1 MSEQRAHAVL
11 GASSSKRW
19 INCPGSV
26 RLSAPFPD
34 TTSKYATEGT
44 LAHGLLE
51 LALEEKGVP
60 GHYVGRTIETDG
72 ISGEVTDEMAV
83 AVEVAYDTVNAL
95 MLDYGPDAEMTLEE
109 RFDLSPLNPPEPMF
123 GTGDVVIRAGDHLHL
138 VDYKHGQGIVV
149 EVEENTQLMYY
160 ALGAAVASGKIPAT
174 IDVTIVQPRAPHPD
188 GPVRTY
194 SFDRETLIDFKH
206 MLFAAAEATQAEDAP
221 LAAGDW
227 CRFCKAAPVCPAK
240 KAQAEEVAMVV
251 FGADLVEDFGEPADG
266 VVPPNPET
274 LTDEEIG
281 QVLEQGGDVMQWI
294 RDVEAYALGRME
306 DGHTIPGFK
315 LVRGR
320 SLRKWTDPDAA
331 SKYLGRK
338 GVSADQR
345 YTKKLVSPN
354 AAEKA
359 LKALGC
365 DITFLEKFWE
375 KPEGAV
381 KIAPEADK
389 RPAIPPAAERV
400 FGPAEELDNI
410 DNSET
415 SK

>member
-1 MSEQRAHAVL
+1 MSEERAHATL

-26 RLSAPFPD
+26 RLSEPFPD
-34 TTSKYATEGT
+34 TTSKYAIEGT
-44 LAHGLLE
+44 LAHGLGEICLSTE
-51 LALEEKGVP
+51 AGEPHEW
-60 GHYVGRTIETDG
+60 VGQTITTDG
-72 ISGEVTDEMAV
+72 IEGVVTEEMAT
-83 AVEVAYDTVNAL
+83 AVTVFVDEVREILRGYTADGLEPTL
-95 MLDYGPDAEMTLEE
+95 SLEE
-109 RFDLSPLNPPEPMF
+109 RFSLEPLGPPAPMF
-123 GTGDVVIRAGDHLHL
+123 GTADVTIWAGDHLRV

-149 EVEENTQLMYY
+149 EAEGNTQLMYY
-160 ALGAAVASGKIPAT
+160 ALGAVVAAGRLPRT
-174 IDVTIVQPRAPHPD
+174 VEVTIVQPRAPHPD
-188 GPVRTY
+188 GPVRSY
-194 SFDRETLIDFKH
+194 MFSRQDLIDFKN
-206 MLFAAAEATQAEDAP
+206 MLFAAAEATQADDAP
-221 LAAGDW
+221 LNAGDW

-240 KAQAEEVAMVV
+240 KAQAESVAMTV
-251 FGADLVEDFGEPADG
+251 FADDVERPA
-266 VVPPNPET
+266 PPEPET
-274 LTDEEIG
+274 LTDEDLAM
-281 QVLEQGGDVMQWI
+281 VLEQGGDIMQWI

-306 DGHTIPGFK
+306 DGHTIPGYK

-320 SLRKWTDPDAA
+320 SNRRWIDEEGA
-331 SKYLGRK
+331 SNYLGRK

-359 LKALGC
+359 LRSLGH

-375 KPEGAV
+375 KPEGAI

>member
-1 MSEQRAHAVL
+1 MSEERAHAVL

-19 INCPGSV
+19 MNCPGSV

-51 LALEEKGVP
+51 GCLTP
-60 GHYVGRTIETDG
+60 GSWSDDPHAYVGEIIETDG
-72 ISGEVTDEMAV
+72 IEGEVTEDMATAVKV
-83 AVEVAYDTVNAL
+83 AVDEVHAL
-95 MLDYGPDAEMTLEE
+95 IKEYVDGTMTLEE

-123 GTGDVVIRAGDHLHL
+123 GTGDVVIRTGDHLHL
-138 VDYKHGQGIVV
+138 VDYKHGQGVVV

-174 IDVTIVQPRAPHPD
+174 IDVTIIQPRAPHAD

-194 SFDRETLIDFKH
+194 SFDRATLIEFKH
-206 MLFAAAEATQAEDAP
+206 ELFKAAEATQVDDAP

-227 CRFCKAAPVCPAK
+227 CRFCKAAAVCPAK
-240 KAQAEEVAMVV
+240 KAQAETVAMTV
-251 FGADLVEDFGEPADG
+251 FADDVEEVSTSPA
-266 VVPPNPET
+266 PET
-274 LTDEEIG
+274 LTDEDLAT
-281 QVLEQGGDVMQWI
+281 VLAQGADVMQWI

-306 DGHTIPGFK
+306 DGHAIPGFK

-354 AAEKA
+354 KAEKA
-359 LKALGC
+359 LRALGC

-381 KIAPEADK
+381 KIVPEADK